1 MRNYLASVLSL
12 LATGAEE
19 SLVQGEPGPE
29 PRPPEVVLAH
39 AVGDDGHLDLL
50 EHLLVVAAHEGV
62 LAPARHEAAPP
73 VEVLEPVGQADRVDV
88 RTAKEE
94 SWSVP

>member
-1 MRNYLASVLSL
+1 M
-12 LATGAEE
+12 E
-19 SLVQGEPGPE
+19 GEPRAE
-29 PRPPEVVLAH
+29 PRPPEVALAD

-50 EHLLVVAAHEGV
+50 EDVLVVAAHEGV
-62 LAPARHEAAPP
+62 LAPARHEAATP

-94 SWSVP
+94 KLFVISLNLILRSLDSLSNPNLFD

>member
-1 MRNYLASVLSL
+1 M
-12 LATGAEE
+12 E
-19 SLVQGEPGPE
+19 GEPRAE
-29 PRPPEVVLAH
+29 PRPPEVVLAD

-50 EHLLVVAAHEGV
+50 EDVLVVAAHEGV
-62 LAPARHEAAPP
+62 LAPPRHEAAPP